1 MLLTAS
7 LGADRYVASLTTI
20 SDVEVY
26 SDLQVCYLTT
36 IHAINS
42 VRLMMAHRG
51 KDVNPVKFVQA
62 SGIANQFSEKRGC
75 SPYKQEILWS
85 YGFKSTRSD
94 SKIEEKINA
103 YGTQKGNGCT
113 RHHGM
118 GDANQIVKM
127 KGDIG

>member
-62 SGIANQFSEKRGC
+62 SGIANQFRLK
-75 SPYKQEILWS
+75 
-85 YGFKSTRSD
+85 
-94 SKIEEKINA
+94 EEKKGLEGQDVDQLEPLNSSEED
-103 YGTQKGNGCT
+103 GDSQKDG
-113 RHHGM
+113 
-118 GDANQIVKM
+118 
-127 KGDIG
+127 